1 MSLINFPLM
10 LVPLAVYNFF
20 IFGSDNS
27 LWDRPAFQLQMTMSG
42 ALFVLTLGGTLIVV
56 ALLLLIVEIVK
67 ATRHGVVTVVDHLLS
82 TLVFIAYVVEFLM
95 VARAATATFFILM
108 SMTFVDV
115 IAGYSVSINV
125 SSRRASSRDL
135 TIES

>member
-1 MSLINFPLM
+1 MFLINFPLM

-27 LWDRPAFQLQMTMSG
+27 LWDRPAFQLQMMSG
-42 ALFVLTLGGTLIVV
+42 ATFVLTLGQTLIVV
-56 ALLLLIVEIVK
+56 ALLLLFVEILK
-67 ATRHGVVTVVDHLLS
+67 ATRHGVVSVVDHFLS

-95 VARAATATFFILM
+95 VGRAATATFFILM
-108 SMTFVDV
+108 SMTFIDV
-115 IAGYSVSINV
+115 IAGYSVSM
-125 SSRRASSRDL
+125 RTSSRDL